1 MATVSFI
8 SPKVMLNKLAD
19 ALYNTPEK
27 TPKRPA
33 MNGQQKQKTAS
44 KTSKQ
49 NKLSVSKEDV
59 QIISAALIHYKKFL
73 ARKKDLEKADE
84 VGEVDKKFMAFIQ
97 ALEGNST
104 PTPAQASATP
114 TKAKPSKT
122 LKRTVITQDFD
133 VKKEYKTPKLP
144 QETLQTEWV
153 VKKPKAKKR
162 SAS

>member
-8 SPKVMLNKLAD
+8 SPKVMFNKLAD

-27 TPKRPA
+27 TPKRPT
-33 MNGQQKQKTAS
+33 MNSQHKQKAAS

-49 NKLSVSKEDV
+49 NKLSVSKDDV

-73 ARKKDLEKADE
+73 ARKKDLEKAEE

-97 ALEGNST
+97 ALEGKKTST
-104 PTPAQASATP
+104 SSQAPATP
-114 TKAKPSKT
+114 TKAKPQKT

-153 VKKPKAKKR
+153 VKKPKTKKR